1 MLQTLLAHK
10 MILLTQLLLQ
20 EKTISSNFQSLNCVL
35 RALDTGQGSSTDTR
49 YTQEGGEVSVPPK
62 YWLGHRT
69 VEGKEPPPPNH
80 HRHRHRHRHRSHH
93 HHHHRQE
100 PCNIG
105 SDGSKS

>member
-62 YWLGHRT
+62 YWLGHRA

-80 HRHRHRHRHRSHH
+80 HHHCHRHRR

-105 SDGSKS
+105 LDGSKS